1 MWHQADAA
9 TTSSQIKHSLRMSA
23 SPARARQT
31 KLDAFTS
38 QITPA
43 KPGVTSLS
51 FPFISLSPTHTHER
65 ENNKG
70 VTTCSTTIRNMQYL
84 NTIFDFWIPSMKRF
98 ISFFR
103 ITTCMVYTFV
113 QPYPYLLRVD
123 TGSSTP
129 YTPRMCVR
137 SEHNLLRKL
146 GHNLCMSSSRGVC
159 GLASARLADV
169 RSQPHQPE
177 HNHLRLCLYCILTT
191 KFRFFHLIH
200 AYIPLSVQ
208 NIY

>member
-1 MWHQADAA
+1 MAPGRCSHNLQPNQTLPPDVCIACTS
-9 TTSSQIKHSLRMSA
+9 TTDE
-23 SPARARQT
+23 ARCIHVT
-31 KLDAFTS
+31 DHTS
-38 QITPA
+38 KA
-43 KPGVTSLS
+43 WCDEFV
-51 FPFISLSPTHTHER
+51 FPIYLSLSPTHTHER